1 MAKRHLNDQQ
11 RRNIE
16 QRNAREVDNEDLRPG
31 LVVAHHGKQVMLE
44 DSESG
49 ERHGCTVK
57 QTLGAVAT
65 GDRVRWRENA
75 DGRGSVEFVEL
86 RRSLLIRPD
95 TLGKPRLMAAN
106 IDQVLITIAP
116 VPEPNASVIDR
127 AIVAALD
134 LPAEPLLLINK
145 VDRLNAGQRQ
155 VMRDFV
161 AEWVGAG
168 VDVVEVS
175 ATTGEGID
183 RLKTRL
189 HGHQSLFVG
198 LSGVGKSSLVAA
210 LMPNGV
216 EILVGEI
223 SEHSQEG
230 KHTTRTSTLYHLPSG
245 GDVVDAPGVRDFG
258 VWAMTVE
265 AVRRGFGEIENAAQ
279 HCRFSNCTHRAEP
292 DCAVKQAVAQ
302 GMITARRY
310 QSFLEMMDKL
320 ADQSPQ
326 SG

>member
-1 MAKRHLNDQQ
+1 MAKRRLNDQQ

-44 DSESG
+44 DAESG

-75 DGRGSVEFVEL
+75 DGRGSVEFVEP

-134 LPAEPLLLINK
+134 LPAEPILLINK
-145 VDRLNAGQRQ
+145 VDMLNPAQRE
-155 VMRDFV
+155 VMRNFV
-161 AEWVGAG
+161 AEWGAAG
-168 VDVVEVS
+168 VDALEVS
-175 ATTGEGID
+175 AITGEGID
-183 RLKTRL
+183 VLKARLL
-189 HGHQSLFVG
+189 NHQSLFVG

-210 LMPNGV
+210 LMPGGV
-216 EILVGEI
+216 EILVGAI

-258 VWAMTVE
+258 VWAMTAQ
-265 AVRRGFGEIENAAQ
+265 AVRRGFAEIESAAQ
-279 HCRFSNCTHRAEP
+279 QCRFSNCTHRAEP

-302 GMITARRY
+302 GSVTPRRY

-320 ADQSPQ
+320 SVQNP
-326 SG
+326 

>member
-75 DGRGSVEFVEL
+75 DGRGSVEFVEA

-183 RLKTRL
+183 LLKARL

-210 LMPNGV
+210 LMPVG
-216 EILVGEI
+216 EDILVGAI

-230 KHTTRTSTLYHLPSG
+230 KHTTRTSTLYHLPTG

-320 ADQSPQ
+320 ATQSP
-326 SG
+326 GA

>member
-16 QRNAREVDNEDLRPG
+16 QRNAREVDNVDLRPG

-75 DGRGSVEFVEL
+75 DGRGSVEFVEP

-134 LPAEPLLLINK
+134 LPAEPILLINK
-145 VDRLNAGQRQ
+145 IDRLNPAQRQ

-161 AEWVGAG
+161 AEWVAAG
-168 VDVVEVS
+168 VVALEVS
-175 ATTGEGID
+175 ATTGEGVD
-183 RLKTRL
+183 VLKAHL
-189 HGHQSLFVG
+189 QAHQSLFVG

-210 LMPNGV
+210 LMPVG
-216 EILVGEI
+216 ETILVGEI

-292 DCAVKQAVAQ
+292 NCAVKQAVAQ
-302 GMITARRY
+302 GVITARRY

-320 ADQSPQ
+320 AEQDRV
-326 SG
+326 

>member
-1 MAKRHLNDQQ
+1 MSKRHLNDQQ

-16 QRNAREVDNEDLRPG
+16 QRNAREVENTDLRPG

-75 DGRGSVEFVEL
+75 DGRGSVEFVEP

-145 VDRLNAGQRQ
+145 VDRLNPAQRQ

-161 AEWVGAG
+161 AEWVATG
-168 VDVVEVS
+168 VVALEVS
-175 ATTGEGID
+175 ATTGEGIEA
-183 RLKTRL
+183 LQASL
-189 HGHQSLFVG
+189 QGHQSLFVG

-210 LMPNGV
+210 LMPAGS
-216 EILVGEI
+216 EILIGKI

-279 HCRFSNCTHRAEP
+279 QCRFSNCTHRAEP
-292 DCAVKQAVAQ
+292 GCAVKQAVAQ
-302 GMITARRY
+302 GTITPRRY

-320 ADQSPQ
+320 AAQSP
-326 SG
+326 GA